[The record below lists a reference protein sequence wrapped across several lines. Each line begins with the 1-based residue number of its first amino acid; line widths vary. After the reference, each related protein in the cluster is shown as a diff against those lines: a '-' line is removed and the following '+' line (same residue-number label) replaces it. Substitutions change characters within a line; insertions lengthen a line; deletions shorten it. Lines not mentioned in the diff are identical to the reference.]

1 VIVVDGAIFNN
12 DLSTLNTEDIL
23 DVNILK
29 GSSAAAI
36 YGSDAS
42 NGVIVINT
50 KRGTRGKPSVTFS
63 SHHSI
68 RNTFLFAETPEQ
80 VWKQWR
86 GKICKRF

>member
-50 KRGTRGKPSVTFS
+50 KRGTRVS
-63 SHHSI
+63 
-68 RNTFLFAETPEQ
+68 Q
-80 VWKQWR
+80 V
-86 GKICKRF
+86 